1 MSYESDR
8 LAECQTETE
17 RLNVQAFV
25 RMEERLDVIDSRFWQ
40 TTKEERPKVENPFVT
55 LVDEITACVDR
66 FLPYAELDDDDSGD
80 LKDELLKIVRTA
92 AAQRLAE
99 LFGR

>member
-25 RMEERLDVIDSRFWQ
+25 RMEERLD
-40 TTKEERPKVENPFVT
+40 EPPKVENPFVT
-55 LVDEITACVDR
+55 LVDDITACVDR

>member
-1 MSYESDR
+1 MSYKSDR

-17 RLNVQAFV
+17 RLNVEAFIRRTGIQV
-25 RMEERLDVIDSRFWQ
+25 PCSLGEEE
-40 TTKEERPKVENPFVT
+40 KNPFVT
-55 LVDEITACVDR
+55 LVDDITACVDR

>member
-1 MSYESDR
+1 MSYESER
-8 LAECQTETE
+8 FRRLAVQLAECQTETE

-25 RMEERLDVIDSRFWQ
+25 RMEERLD
-40 TTKEERPKVENPFVT
+40 EPPKVENPFVT
-55 LVDEITACVDR
+55 LVDDITACVDR

>member
-25 RMEERLDVIDSRFWQ
+25 RMEERLD
-40 TTKEERPKVENPFVT
+40 ERPKVANPFVT
-55 LVDEITACVDR
+55 LVDDITACVDR

>member
-1 MSYESDR
+1 MSYKSDR

-17 RLNVQAFV
+17 RLNVEAFIRRTGIQV
-25 RMEERLDVIDSRFWQ
+25 PCSLGEEEDD
-40 TTKEERPKVENPFVT
+40 PFVT
-55 LVDEITACVDR
+55 LVDDITACVNR
-66 FLPYAELDDDDSGD
+66 FLPYAKPGEIDDSGD
-80 LKDELLKIVRTA
+80 LKDELLELVRTA

>member
-1 MSYESDR
+1 MSYKSDR
-8 LAECQTETE
+8 LAECRSETE
-17 RLNVQAFV
+17 RLNVEAFV
-25 RMEERLDVIDSRFWQ
+25 RMEERLD
-40 TTKEERPKVENPFVT
+40 ERPREDDPFVT

-66 FLPYAELDDDDSGD
+66 FLPYDELDDDDSGD
-80 LKDELLKIVRTA
+80 LKGELLKIVRTA